1 MKSPQEPEKRKWL
14 RVSTLTAVRSIPF
27 SAGAGIALLLIL
39 VAILSLFWT
48 PHDPTKLS
56 VRERLQGPSLEYLLG
71 TDHFGRDIFS
81 MLMVGAQSAVG
92 VGVVAVGIG
101 MLFGVGLGLVA
112 AAWPSR
118 AGGILL
124 RGSDLVFAFPPIISA
139 IIVTALL
146 GPGAIN
152 AIIAI
157 GIFNIPVFL
166 RLTRGAAAQIWHR
179 EFILAAQATGKGR
192 LRISLDHILPNIA
205 PILVVQATIQFAL
218 AILADAGLSYLGFG
232 VQPPASSWGRMLNEA
247 QSFMFTNPT
256 LAVWPGLAIALVVL
270 GLNLLGDG
278 LRDLVDPRLA
288 RVSSEIGGTL
298 RG

>member
-1 MKSPQEPEKRKWL
+1 MWL
-14 RVSTLTAVRSIPF
+14 RVRTLTAVRTIPF

-39 VAILSLFWT
+39 GAILSLFWT

-92 VGVVAVGIG
+92 VGVFAVGIG
-101 MLFGVGLGLVA
+101 MLFGVGLGLIA

-124 RGSDLVFAFPPIISA
+124 RGSDLIFAFPPIISA

-166 RLTRGAAAQIWHR
+166 RLTRGAAAQIWQR

-247 QSFMFTNPT
+247 QSFMFTNPA